1 MLKGLINRTRGQVR
15 LRVTCPY
22 PERVLNLC
30 SARNLAFWD
39 LEWEGENQFT
49 CRVSR
54 QDFRVLRQNGEKL
67 DCEFHVLG
75 REGAPYALGRLRRR
89 QALAAGLLLWGVWL
103 VLSSVLIWDIRI
115 TGNETVP
122 KEEILRSLEKNG
134 VRRGTWGLSVNGED
148 IRNHML
154 LVPECINE
162 CSGIR
167 IFGRTIKS
175 FIFSTDV
182 ATIASCNA
190 DAVIAVYPFT
200 PQPRIVRAIISVADT
215 PVFCGVGGG
224 FTSGARSVAQA
235 MEAEHCGAYGVVL
248 NAPVSADILRDI
260 KAHIDIPV
268 VATIVSATQDTEA
281 RIAAGVDI
289 LNVSAASETPQLV
302 AALRERHPEIP
313 IIATGG
319 PKDETIRKTIAA
331 GANAITYT
339 PPDNGVLLADI
350 MTAHRERY
358 R

>member
-1 MLKGLINRTRGQVR
+1 M
-15 LRVTCPY
+15 
-22 PERVLNLC
+22 
-30 SARNLAFWD
+30 SD
-39 LEWEGENQFT
+39 FT
-49 CRVSR
+49 PTPTPSYS
-54 QDFRVLRQNGEKL
+54 GKL
-67 DCEFHVLG
+67 
-75 REGAPYALGRLRRR
+75 
-89 QALAAGLLLWGVWL
+89 
-103 VLSSVLIWDIRI
+103 
-115 TGNETVP
+115 
-122 KEEILRSLEKNG
+122 
-134 VRRGTWGLSVNGED
+134 
-148 IRNHML
+148 RNHML
-154 LVPECINE
+154 MVPE

-175 FIFSTDV
+175 FVFSTDV
-182 ATIASCNA
+182 ATIASVNA

-200 PQPRIVRAIISVADT
+200 PQPRIVRAVISVADM

-260 KAHIDIPV
+260 KSHIDIPV

-319 PKDETIRKTIAA
+319 PTEESILRTIQA

-339 PPDNGVLLADI
+339 PPSNGVLFARI
-350 MTAHRERY
+350 MNQHRKAL
-358 R
+358 

>member
-1 MLKGLINRTRGQVR
+1 M
-15 LRVTCPY
+15 
-22 PERVLNLC
+22 
-30 SARNLAFWD
+30 SD
-39 LEWEGENQFT
+39 FT
-49 CRVSR
+49 PTPTPSYS
-54 QDFRVLRQNGEKL
+54 GKL
-67 DCEFHVLG
+67 
-75 REGAPYALGRLRRR
+75 
-89 QALAAGLLLWGVWL
+89 
-103 VLSSVLIWDIRI
+103 
-115 TGNETVP
+115 
-122 KEEILRSLEKNG
+122 
-134 VRRGTWGLSVNGED
+134 
-148 IRNHML
+148 RNHML
-154 LVPECINE
+154 MVPECINE

-175 FIFSTDV
+175 FVF
-182 ATIASCNA
+182 
-190 DAVIAVYPFT
+190 YPFT
-200 PQPRIVRAIISVADT
+200 PQPRIVRAVISVADM

-260 KAHIDIPV
+260 KSHIDIPV

-339 PPDNGVLLADI
+339 PPDNGVLLAEI
-350 MTAHRERY
+350 MHAHRERY